1 MGNKT
6 HPPGQ
11 LRAEKLHQHRKNF
24 RLDDP
29 LHWEDNS
36 TLLMARNS
44 LPYAGGVA
52 RGFVDVVNELDRSIA
67 VYDLRGAASPSR

>member
-1 MGNKT
+1 MGKKT

-36 TLLMARNS
+36 TLLMARAIHFPMRAA
-44 LPYAGGVA
+44 LP
-52 RGFVDVVNELDRSIA
+52 
-67 VYDLRGAASPSR
+67 GALSML